1 MVLWNIETIDT
12 DVREEIVVIASSEDV
27 RSVYKVLVTLSS

>member
-12 DVREEIVVIASSEDV
+12 DVREEIVVIASSEGV